1 MTPLTANLSGLTL
14 AERLARLQPALADH
28 SRPTQPARAGAPASG
43 GDGASGLTATAQ
55 ANLEAALIPIQDPAE
70 AAALTAQLSRQFAT
84 PGGTALQAQTPTAS
98 SQILALLAQ
107 G

>member
-1 MTPLTANLSGLTL
+1 MTPLLSSYSGPTL

-28 SRPTQPARAGAPASG
+28 TRPAPSAGSGPSASG
-43 GDGASGLTATAQ
+43 GGDASGLTATAQ
-55 ANLEAALIPIQDPAE
+55 ANLEAALVPIQDPAE

-84 PGGTALQAQTPTAS
+84 PGGNALQAQSPAAS

-107 G
+107 D